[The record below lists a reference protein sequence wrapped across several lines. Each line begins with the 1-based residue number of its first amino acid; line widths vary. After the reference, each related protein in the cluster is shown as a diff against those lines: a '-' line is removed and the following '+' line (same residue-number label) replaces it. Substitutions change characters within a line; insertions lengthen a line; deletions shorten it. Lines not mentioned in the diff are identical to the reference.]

1 MPPTYHVLIVDDDAA
16 MRELLAYLV
25 ERAYAEVTIA
35 EAATGVEA
43 LSAALAQHSDLII
56 SDCHMPGMDGMEF
69 VRTLR
74 GHGATMP
81 ILMLSS
87 ESSVA
92 AVAQQAGATAF
103 LSKPLAIRSFSQ
115 FLHTLLP
122 EDAETRALGR
132 S

>member
-1 MPPTYHVLIVDDDAA
+1 
-16 MRELLAYLV
+16 
-25 ERAYAEVTIA
+25 
-35 EAATGVEA
+35 
-43 LSAALAQHSDLII
+43 
-56 SDCHMPGMDGMEF
+56 MDGLQL

-74 GHGATMP
+74 GQGASMP

-103 LSKPLAIRSFSQ
+103 LSKPLAIGSFSQ

-122 EDAETRALGR
+122 EDAETRARGQSGMLQALTGKGIQNTR
-132 S
+132 SPKPEYQPSGGVQIIRMHDPSWHALCFTIGIQMTLLSATRQVLR